1 MVQYLSGFYRWS
13 SALIIIVTAFFAM
26 TAATV
31 GTANAQSVSTLDT
44 RATAAWIYDVKTGT
58 VLFEKQADVALP
70 PASMSKLMTL
80 NMLFEALRDGR
91 VTMDTRFSVSA
102 RAAAMGGS
110 TMFLNER
117 DRPTVEDLIQGVIVM
132 SGNDACVAIAEGLG
146 GTEDGFAR
154 MMNERAK
161 IVGMANSM
169 FANASG
175 WPNPGQRMSM
185 RDLGTLATR
194 LITEFPEYYGYFG
207 QNEFAFDG
215 RAPDNRFNRNP
226 LLKLNIGADGLKTG
240 HTSEA
245 GYGIVGSAV
254 QGTRR
259 IVFVITGMQSER
271 ERAEEAESVVN
282 WAFRQFREQTL
293 LQEGQEVS
301 RADVWLGAERS
312 VGLIAAADTSV
323 LIPAVQSAD
332 MVETEVVYKGPLQAP
347 ITQGDQVAKLIVRR
361 NGLPDAIIPLVAE
374 RDIPQG
380 GVLVRLQAAASVLMA
395 RWLAPEL
402 AAD

>member
-1 MVQYLSGFYRWS
+1 MTGKIHRLRITVKNLFALAIIMI
-13 SALIIIVTAFFAM
+13 SAALPMQAQTA
-26 TAATV
+26 
-31 GTANAQSVSTLDT
+31 STLDT
-44 RATAAWIYDVKTGT
+44 RATAAWIYDVKTDT

-80 NMLFEALRDGR
+80 NMLFEALRDSR
-91 VTMDTRFSVSA
+91 VTMGTQFSVSA
-102 RAAAMGGS
+102 RSAGMGGS

-117 DRPTVEDLIQGVIVM
+117 DRPTVEELIQGVIVM

-161 IVGMANSM
+161 AIGMTNSM

-185 RDLGTLATR
+185 RDLGTLAKR

-207 QNEFAFDG
+207 QREFAFDG

-226 LLKLNIGADGLKTG
+226 LLRLNIGADGLKTG
-240 HTSEA
+240 HTNEA

-259 IVFVITGMQSER
+259 IIFVITGLQSER

-282 WAFRQFREQTL
+282 WAFRQFREQAL
-293 LQEGQEVS
+293 LEEGQEVI
-301 RADVWLGAERS
+301 RANVWMGAARDVAL
-312 VGLIAAADTSV
+312 VAARDTNV
-323 LIPAVQSAD
+323 LIPATQSAGA
-332 MVETEVVYKGPLQAP
+332 VEAQVVYNAPLEAP
-347 ITQGDQVAKLIVRR
+347 LTAGQEVATLVVTR
-361 NGLPDAIIPLVAE
+361 NGLPDAQIPLVAKS
-374 RDIPQG
+374 DVPQG
-380 GVLVRLQAAASVLMA
+380 GVLVRMQAAATVLI
-395 RWLAPEL
+395 RRFLTSDAP
-402 AAD
+402 AG

>member
-1 MVQYLSGFYRWS
+1 MPRRL
-13 SALIIIVTAFFAM
+13 SALIRNTRTLLVAGLALTATTISGF
-26 TAATV
+26 
-31 GTANAQSVSTLDT
+31 AQSASTLDT
-44 RATAAWIYDVKTGT
+44 RATAAWIYDVKTDT

-91 VTMDTRFSVSA
+91 VALDTRFSVSA
-102 RAAAMGGS
+102 RSAAMGGS

-117 DRPTVEDLIQGVIVM
+117 DRPTVEELIQGIVVM
-132 SGNDACVAIAEGLG
+132 SGNDACVAVAEGLG

-161 IVGMANSM
+161 AIGMTNSM

-185 RDLGTLATR
+185 RDLGTLARR

-207 QNEFAFDG
+207 QREFAFDG

-226 LLKLNIGADGLKTG
+226 LLRLNIGADGLKTG
-240 HTSEA
+240 HTNEA
-245 GYGIVGSAV
+245 GYGLVGSAV

-259 IVFVITGMQSER
+259 VIFVITGLQSER
-271 ERAEEAESVVN
+271 ERAEEAEAVVN
-282 WAFRQFREQTL
+282 WAFRQFREQAL
-293 LQEGQEVS
+293 LEEGQEVA

-312 VGLIAAADTSV
+312 VGLVAAADTSV
-323 LIPAVQSAD
+323 LIPAIQSAD
-332 MVETEVVYKGPLQAP
+332 QVEAEVSYRGPLQAP
-347 ITQGDQVAKLIVRR
+347 LSAGDQVADLIVRR
-361 NGLPDAIIPLVAE
+361 NGLPDAVIPLVAE

-380 GVLVRLQAAASVLMA
+380 GVLVRLQAAASVLLN
-395 RWLAPEL
+395 RFLAPE
-402 AAD
+402 APAG